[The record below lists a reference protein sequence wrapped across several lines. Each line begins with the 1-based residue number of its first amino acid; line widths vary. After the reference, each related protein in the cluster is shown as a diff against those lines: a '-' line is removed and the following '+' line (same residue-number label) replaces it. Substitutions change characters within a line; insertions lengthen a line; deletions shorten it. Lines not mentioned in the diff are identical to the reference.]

1 MQILIHFNL
10 FKVWTYLFHFL
21 NYFFL
26 NHCVRQCS
34 KVVPV
39 EPMAPATVEVD
50 LRGDAG
56 ATAGELETGWGGR
69 RSRQVKSQ
77 RIYSIDVINSLMD
90 TQESV

>member
-1 MQILIHFNL
+1 MQILMNNL
-10 FKVWTYLFHFL
+10 LDILFLF
-21 NYFFL
+21 
-26 NHCVRQCS
+26 S
-34 KVVPV
+34 KLLFSSEPLCPSVFISPVPV

-56 ATAGELETGWGGR
+56 AAAGELETGWGGR